1 MLAVPIVDAE
11 NVTEQLPET
20 RVHGLPTN
28 EPVTPTWLKL
38 TVPAGVE
45 VVPGEL
51 SAVVAVHVV
60 L

>member
-11 NVTEQLPET
+11 KVTEQLPET

-28 EPVTPTWLKL
+28 KPVTPTWLKVI
-38 TVPAGVE
+38 VPAGVE

-51 SAVVAVHVV
+51 SATVAVHVV